1 MRLQAKN
8 RAFGGNLAAET
19 HIGPTWI
26 QGRGTTAALLRDT
39 MRSGRAWKSTGSR
52 GARSRGFTLV
62 ELLIVVAMIGVL
74 AALAIMGYR
83 KYLNSAQA
91 SEAKAVIQSIRNAE
105 EAYKAETL
113 VYLSVSASLTDYYP
127 NAAPNDRKMN
137 WNNPGA
143 TSFANWRTLNV
154 VTDGPVRFGYAV
166 MAGLPG
172 AVSAVTSLSTPVTW
186 PNPATEPW
194 YVVQAAGDRDN
205 NGTFAIFVSSS
216 FSGEI
221 MSENDFE

>member
-1 MRLQAKN
+1 
-8 RAFGGNLAAET
+8 
-19 HIGPTWI
+19 
-26 QGRGTTAALLRDT
+26 
-39 MRSGRAWKSTGSR
+39 
-52 GARSRGFTLV
+52 V

-74 AALAIMGYR
+74 AALALMGYR
-83 KYLNSAQA
+83 KYMNSAQA

-113 VYLSVSASLTDYYP
+113 VYLGCSASLTSYYP
-127 NAAPNDRKMN
+127 MAVPNDRKSA
-137 WNNPGA
+137 WANPGN
-143 TSFANWRTLNV
+143 SDFACWNTLNV

-172 AVSAVTSLSTPVTW
+172 AVGATPSLSTPVTW
-186 PNPATEPW
+186 PNPATDPW

-205 NGTFAIFVSSS
+205 NGTFAIFVSAS
-216 FSGEI
+216 FTGEI